1 MTIYFVM
8 QRYGKNRHIG
18 AGIDGGNQTVYMFH
32 ANRNLRHQVTEFP
45 ITKIGLL
52 AVNPANASRKKREC
66 AYKWEFRWNAN
77 SANFANFL
85 DAFFSWITV
94 LCYKKHDESASSAQ
108 SASKK

>member
-1 MTIYFVM
+1 M

-85 DAFFSWITV
+85 DA
-94 LCYKKHDESASSAQ
+94 DDAD
-108 SASKK
+108 